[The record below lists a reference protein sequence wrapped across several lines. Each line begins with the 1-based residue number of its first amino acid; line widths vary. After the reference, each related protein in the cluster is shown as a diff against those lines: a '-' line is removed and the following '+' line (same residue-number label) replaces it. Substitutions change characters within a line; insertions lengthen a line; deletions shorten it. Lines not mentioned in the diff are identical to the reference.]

1 MPQVPQHA
9 PPNASSLSAA
19 ATPAAAHGTLP
30 AGDRSRQR
38 ALFCLLVCVVAL
50 PASWLLFSQLERLW
64 PTIAAME
71 GLLFMAATTLLGA
84 AMAVGPLAAAL
95 GFLLAV
101 WFGVESVYRP
111 RRRPSPALDRFIIG
125 AGLLV
130 WFAPALSAIGIALQ
144 AVVRGRI
151 HFVRPPRDYLLAT
164 DPIAFWQGVGFWLI
178 MAALF
183 AFLAWRYWRPRLLSG
198 KPHGE

>member
-1 MPQVPQHA
+1 MPQVH
-9 PPNASSLSAA
+9 PPSSTTSSSLSAA
-19 ATPAAAHGTLP
+19 AAPTAAYSGLP

-38 ALFCLLVCVVAL
+38 ALFCLLVCLVAL
-50 PASWLLFSQLERLW
+50 PASWLLFSQLDRLW
-64 PTIAAME
+64 PAIAAME
-71 GLLFMAATTLLGA
+71 GLPFMAATTLLGA

-101 WFGVESVYRP
+101 WFGVDSVYRP
-111 RRRPSPALDRFIIG
+111 RRHPSPALDRFIIG

-130 WFAPALSAIGIALQ
+130 WFAPALSAVGIAVQ
-144 AVVRGRI
+144 ALVRGRI

-178 MAALF
+178 MAGLF
-183 AFLAWRYWRPRLLSG
+183 AFLAWRYWRPRLLPG
-198 KPHGE
+198 KVHGA